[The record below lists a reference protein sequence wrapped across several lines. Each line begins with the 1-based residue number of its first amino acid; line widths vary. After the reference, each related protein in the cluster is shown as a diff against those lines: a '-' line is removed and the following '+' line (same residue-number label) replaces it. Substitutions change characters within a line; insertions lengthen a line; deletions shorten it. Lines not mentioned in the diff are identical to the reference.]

1 MRRASS
7 RRRDSPGC
15 WGQNHGEPD
24 WGLGGGNAC
33 LKLTQIRRCSPLCL
47 VAEGTGRCSLNLS
60 VSTFSGNDLTDSQSL
75 LRTETR
81 TLSHTPPQ
89 CQMQFYTNLAFPS
102 GGLRV
107 SRPFC
112 VRFFPASASGCQALA
127 SQVASVLASRSQQFL
142 FFFSIFVTMLRYFSS
157 SKNKTGFTSIFH
169 SNDF

>member
-1 MRRASS
+1 M
-7 RRRDSPGC
+7 
-15 WGQNHGEPD
+15 
-24 WGLGGGNAC
+24 GGNAC
-33 LKLTQIRRCSPLCL
+33 LKLTQIGRCSPLCL

-81 TLSHTPPQ
+81 TLSHPPPQ
-89 CQMQFYTNLAFPS
+89 CQMQSYTNSAFPG

-107 SRPFC
+107 SRPFG
-112 VRFFPASASGCQALA
+112 VRLFPASVSGCQALA

-142 FFFSIFVTMLRYFSS
+142 FFSIFVTMLRYFSS